1 MHWLSAICGALAAL
15 ALLHSIGRLRHR
27 SHPRR
32 KGPSSICNIG
42 ETVVP
47 IIRKDR

>member
-1 MHWLSAICGALAAL
+1 MHWLSLTAGALLAAAAL
-15 ALLHSIGRLRHR
+15 YGIGRLRHR